1 MGPCQDRA
9 NPEGESDLDMAGRTA
24 VVTGG
29 GSGIGRSI
37 ALALA
42 SRGCNVGVA
51 DIEGAAAERV
61 AAEAEGAGVTAAAYE
76 VDVTGEAE
84 VDALAERSFGDF
96 GSVEILVNNAGVI
109 PKPGPLLESSATEYD
124 WVFAVNVRGMLNGV
138 RSFGGRFAS
147 SEGPCWILNTG
158 SEHCLG
164 VPHLYSGLYT
174 ATKHAVLGLSA
185 VLRGELPGHVGV
197 SVLCPGLVD
206 TGIWRSSERR
216 PERFGGAAE
225 ADPASAAVTQLG
237 MAPDEV
243 AARAVEGIRD
253 ESFYIVSHSHVVEI
267 AQRRWEEIA
276 AAFEAQAPRRAGDEE
291 YSVERI
297 MARLTEGS

>member
-1 MGPCQDRA
+1 MDI
-9 NPEGESDLDMAGRTA
+9 AGKTA

-42 SRGCNVGVA
+42 SGGCNVGVG
-51 DIEGAAAERV
+51 DIEGGAAERAAAEV
-61 AAEAEGAGVTAAAYE
+61 ETAGVRGAAYE
-76 VDVTGEAE
+76 VDVTGEADVE
-84 VDALAERSFGDF
+84 ALAERSFDDF
-96 GSVEILVNNAGVI
+96 GSVEILVNNAGVLSR
-109 PKPGPLLESSATEYD
+109 PGPLLETSASDYD
-124 WVFAVNVRGMLNGV
+124 WVFAVNVRGMLNGI
-138 RSFGGRFAS
+138 RCFGRRFAA
-147 SEGPCWILNTG
+147 SEGPCWIVNTG

-174 ATKHAVLGLSA
+174 ASKHAVLGLSA

-206 TGIWRSSERR
+206 TGLWRSSERR
-216 PERFGGAAE
+216 QERFGGAAE

-237 MAPDEV
+237 MAPEEV
-243 AARAVEGIRD
+243 AARVVEGIRD
-253 ESFYIVSHSHVVEI
+253 ETFYIVSHSHVVEF

-276 AAFEAQAPRRAGDEE
+276 AAFEARAPRRPGDEE
-291 YSVERI
+291 YAVENV
-297 MARLTEGS
+297 MARLTGGE

>member
-1 MGPCQDRA
+1 MDI
-9 NPEGESDLDMAGRTA
+9 EGKTA

-37 ALALA
+37 SLALA
-42 SRGCNVGVA
+42 SSGCNVGVA

-61 AAEAEGAGVTAAAYE
+61 AAEVEAAGVAAAGYE
-76 VDVTGEAE
+76 VDVTGEADVE
-84 VDALAERSFGDF
+84 ALAERSRGDF
-96 GSVEILVNNAGVI
+96 GSVEILVNNAGVLSS
-109 PKPGPLLESSATEYD
+109 PGPMLETSASDYD
-124 WVFAVNVRGMLNGV
+124 WVFAVNVRGMLNGI
-138 RSFGGRFAS
+138 RSFGRLFAES
-147 SEGPCWILNTG
+147 PDPCWIVNTG

-174 ATKHAVLGLSA
+174 ASKHAVLGLSA

-225 ADPASAAVTQLG
+225 ADAGSAAVTKLG
-237 MAPDEV
+237 MSPDEV
-243 AARAVEGIRD
+243 AARVVEGIRD
-253 ESFYIVSHSHVVEI
+253 EAFYIVSHSHVVEI
-267 AQRRWEEIA
+267 ARRRWEEIA
-276 AAFEAQAPRRAGDEE
+276 VAFEARAPRRPGDEE
-291 YSVERI
+291 YSVEHI
-297 MARLTEGS
+297 MSRLTDGG

>member
-1 MGPCQDRA
+1 MDI
-9 NPEGESDLDMAGRTA
+9 AGKTA

-42 SRGCNVGVA
+42 SGGCNVGVA
-51 DIEGAAAERV
+51 DIEMDAAEGV
-61 AAEAEGAGVTAAAYE
+61 AAEVEAAGVRGAAYE
-76 VDVTGEAE
+76 VDVAGEADVE
-84 VDALAERSFGDF
+84 ALAERSFGDF
-96 GSVEILVNNAGVI
+96 GSVEILVNNAGVLSR
-109 PKPGPLLESSATEYD
+109 PGPLLETSASDYD
-124 WVFAVNVRGMLNGV
+124 WVFAVNVRGMLNGI
-138 RSFGGRFAS
+138 RSFGRRFAA
-147 SEGPCWILNTG
+147 SEGPCWIVNTG

-174 ATKHAVLGLSA
+174 ASKHAALGLSA

-206 TGIWRSSERR
+206 TGLWRSSERR
-216 PERFGGAAE
+216 QERFGGAAG
-225 ADPASAAVTQLG
+225 ADPASAAVTRLG

-243 AARAVEGIRD
+243 AARVVEGIRD
-253 ESFYIVSHSHVVEI
+253 ETFYIVSHSHVIEF

-276 AAFEAQAPRRAGDEE
+276 AAFEAQAPRRPGDEE
-291 YSVERI
+291 YSVENV
-297 MARLTEGS
+297 MARLTGGG